1 MRRESMN
8 ILVTG
13 GAGFIGSHMVDR
25 HLADGHR
32 VIVVDN
38 LSTGRRENVPSGAR
52 LVEADVADA
61 DLDPLLREDRIDAV
75 SHHAAQ
81 IDVRHSV
88 SDPVDDARSN
98 VVGSL
103 KLFEA
108 CRRAGVRRVLFA
120 STGGALYGEPEGGR
134 PAREDHPTNPISPYG
149 CAKLSIEKYLHYY
162 RVVHDF
168 RVQVL
173 RYANVYGPRQNGMGE
188 AGVVAIFAEAIL
200 GGRTPKIRGD
210 GEQTRDYVFV
220 GDVVETAARA
230 LDSGKDGTWNVGT
243 GVETSV
249 NRLFQLESSALDFR
263 TPAEHAA
270 AVPGEQRRSV
280 LDGSAARRDFDLPDW
295 TPLEEGIEA
304 TAAAFRRERGPS
316 PAAAPRV
323 RY

>member
-1 MRRESMN
+1 MN

-13 GAGFIGSHMVDR
+13 GAGFIGSHMAAR
-25 HLADGHR
+25 HLADGHG
-32 VIVVDN
+32 VVVVDN
-38 LSTGRRENVPSGAR
+38 LSTGRREKVPPGAR
-52 LVEADVADA
+52 FIEADVAEG
-61 DLDPLLREDRIDAV
+61 DLEPLLRGERIDAV

-103 KLFEA
+103 KLLEA

-134 PAREDHPTNPISPYG
+134 PAREDHPTNPVSPYG

-162 RVVHDF
+162 RVIHEFEVA
-168 RVQVL
+168 VL
-173 RYANVYGPRQNGMGE
+173 RYANVYGPGQNGMGE

-200 GGRTPKIRGD
+200 GGRRPKIRGD

-230 LDSGKDGTWNVGT
+230 LAGGKSGTWNVGT
-243 GVETSV
+243 GIETSV
-249 NRLFQLESSALDFR
+249 NRLFEVLAGALGYR
-263 TPAEHAA
+263 GAPEH
-270 AVPGEQRRSV
+270 VPPVAGEQRRSV
-280 LDGSAARRDFDLPDW
+280 LDGSAARIDFGLPEW
-295 TPLEEGIEA
+295 TPLERGIEI
-304 TAAAFRRERGPS
+304 TAGAFRRERIP
-316 PAAAPRV
+316 V
-323 RY
+323 